1 MSKTMNLGVTIQPIE
16 EKTEKIGMII
26 IPNSVE
32 VKKKYKS
39 GVVRGTGK
47 GTEERPMEVMVGDK
61 VMYKNNDYP
70 LDENGFDV
78 VHLDDIL
85 YVM

>member
-1 MSKTMNLGVTIQPIE
+1 MGKVQNLGVVIQPIE
-16 EKTEKIGMII
+16 EKIEKIGSII
-26 IPNSVE
+26 IPSSVE

-39 GVVRGTGK
+39 GVVKNTGK
-47 GTEERPMEVMVGDK
+47 GTEERPMEVTIGDK
-61 VMYKNNDYP
+61 VKYKNNDYP

-78 VHLDDIL
+78 VHLEDIL